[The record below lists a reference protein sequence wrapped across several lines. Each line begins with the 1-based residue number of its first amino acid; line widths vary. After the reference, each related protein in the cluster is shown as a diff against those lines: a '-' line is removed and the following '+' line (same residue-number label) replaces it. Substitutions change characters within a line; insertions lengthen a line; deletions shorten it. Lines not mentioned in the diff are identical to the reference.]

1 MKKFCKLCV
10 LRIFFFELA
19 CFGSRVAGLFK
30 STCTHADRL
39 ASENAL
45 LSQVDHH
52 KVKMHTAFIKNKGD
66 GDFTEWR
73 KAWTMADSDNDD
85 LIPVQEAPR
94 IFKVQ
99 SLLL

>member
-1 MKKFCKLCV
+1 
-10 LRIFFFELA
+10 
-19 CFGSRVAGLFK
+19 
-30 STCTHADRL
+30 
-39 ASENAL
+39 
-45 LSQVDHH
+45 
-52 KVKMHTAFIKNKGD
+52 MHTAFIKNKGD

>member
-1 MKKFCKLCV
+1 MALGSLVSSSQRV
-10 LRIFFFELA
+10 LTQT
-19 CFGSRVAGLFK
+19 GSRAKTRSV
-30 STCTHADRL
+30 
-39 ASENAL
+39 
-45 LSQVDHH
+45 SQVDHH
-52 KVKMHTAFIKNKGD
+52 TVKMHTAFIKNKGD